1 MNAVAAVQLHSHAV
15 ELEVLRFRS
24 GHRIA
29 GGLQLQLGQEPPL
42 HVADQTAVFEK
53 LEAREAA
60 RGPAP
65 ALVFDT
71 AVHQLHWLRFPD
83 AATLAGTGVLL
94 TANKVGPPSIAVQ
107 SSEWTVYLVVGA
119 DGTVGPFSFSEAA
132 QDAEQAVE
140 LLARRADTGAPLTDA
155 RIVFVPRGELE
166 AVKAEVEA
174 SPLNSQPSAV
184 VLGPPGVVMHAAASS
199 LPGQPPAP
207 PSVAA
212 HVQSVASW
220 HQREPS
226 GRQQP
231 GPDAAPVSRHAWPS
245 RQTAGDAVSPL
256 ELAARMAERQQ
267 RLHGADH
274 EQPSYSFLD
283 PAVISGLESLVIGAR
298 EGEAAGAGA
307 GEGERPARRVRR
319 VVPGLEESESLLR
332 RIDAAADGSAG
343 DVDDA
348 PAPPPPPAL
357 LAAAEAGPDAAL
369 AGRREQDFVF
379 ESDAA
384 RAAFE
389 ERAGAALRALA
400 AAPSPDTAA
409 AFLRA
414 FASGPALDSRFVS
427 APSGQRDLRRAALL
441 LRAAA
446 RSVAPEQ
453 SALGGL
459 VSSAVNGIMFFS
471 RFAPEKL
478 VAACERSWE
487 LADAVTPPTTG
498 VALDLALVPVPQL
511 VQLARLAAAFL
522 EPLSE
527 ETPGPYAEAL
537 SFLGLRLLQN
547 LEDEEACRVLYSA
560 WELVKRRGLSPC
572 RAECRAIRCITMSLA
587 RRNQTERAAETAA
600 CCYWFEQEGRLAG
613 ADWRIKFGSID
624 SIARVALNRK
634 DWQVAV
640 GLLPAFSHLFEQQ
653 MDPEEADVP
662 NFAFMRLGYA
672 GTIAL
677 HRGRYVDFIRL
688 YRRTLRVI
696 REGAELLFASPL
708 LDVRNAFRAT
718 PGAHRAMASGFRLA
732 VLLQRALDW
741 SGQTPVLAHMLYSLA
756 GDYARLGDAR
766 RAASTLRE
774 ALKEYGRFPGTF
786 PGDHPRVLAARAA
799 LAACSGPPS
808 PVPSPALGLS
818 PASEGGSAP
827 SSHAHAGA
835 AATDCAPPPR
845 PRPAPALFRFFR

>member
-1 MNAVAAVQLHSHAV
+1 MAHVYRLLASERALPMDGWG
-15 ELEVLRFRS
+15 L
-24 GHRIA
+24 IA
-29 GGLQLQLGQEPPL
+29 PP
-42 HVADQTAVFEK
+42 QNAVFEK

-83 AATLAGTGVLL
+83 AAALAGTGVLL
-94 TANKVGPPSIAVQ
+94 TANKLGPPSIAVQ

-174 SPLNSQPSAV
+174 SPLNSQPSPVAFS
-184 VLGPPGVVMHAAASS
+184 PPGALLSDASS
-199 LPGQPPAP
+199 PASVDSIANDRDSSIRSFASPLLP
-207 PSVAA
+207 SF
-212 HVQSVASW
+212 SSDESCDAS
-220 HQREPS
+220 
-226 GRQQP
+226 
-231 GPDAAPVSRHAWPS
+231 PVSRPAWPS
-245 RQTAGDAVSPL
+245 KQTAADPAAPL
-256 ELAARMAERQQ
+256 EHAARVAER
-267 RLHGADH
+267 RAADR
-274 EQPSYSFLD
+274 SVLAFCD

-298 EGEAAGAGA
+298 DGGAAGAGA

-343 DVDDA
+343 D
-348 PAPPPPPAL
+348 
-357 LAAAEAGPDAAL
+357 
-369 AGRREQDFVF
+369 DFVF

-446 RSVAPEQ
+446 RSVARSRAR
-453 SALGGL
+453 SAAL
-459 VSSAVNGIMFFS
+459 IMFFS

-498 VALDLALVPVPQL
+498 VALDLAL
-511 VQLARLAAAFL
+511 RG
-522 EPLSE
+522 E
-527 ETPGPYAEAL
+527 PGPYAEAL

-572 RAECRAIRCITMSLA
+572 RAECRAIRCIAMSLA
-587 RRNQTERAAETAA
+587 RRNQNEKAGEIAKAL
-600 CCYWFEQEGRLAG
+600 YWFDQTGPLSTR
-613 ADWRIKFGSID
+613 DWRLKAGSMEVIMR
-624 SIARVALNRK
+624 IALNVR
-634 DWQVAV
+634 DWATVQREY
-640 GLLPAFSHLFEQQ
+640 GHFEHLVEDQ
-653 MDPEEADVP
+653 MDPDDPDRDNYHFYFTANKGV
-662 NFAFMRLGYA
+662 L
-672 GTIAL
+672 AL
-677 HRGRYVDFIRL
+677 HTGRFLDFIGH

-718 PGAHRAMASGFRLA
+718 PFSPRVLVSAFRL
-732 VLLQRALDW
+732 VCLIQRTLDW
-741 SGQTPVLAHMLYSLA
+741 RGATPVLAHFLYTL
-756 GDYARLGDAR
+756 GNEYRRLGDAR

-799 LAACSGPPS
+799 LAACSAPPS
-808 PVPSPALGLS
+808 PASSPALS
-818 PASEGGSAP
+818 PASEVPSSPGKTKGAGGSPAGP
-827 SSHAHAGA
+827 LSRFFSSLL
-835 AATDCAPPPR
+835 R
-845 PRPAPALFRFFR
+845 PRAP